1 MAYLDS
7 LISKVSQKFSDLM
20 PPPSPPMLGSGDDDD
35 GVDAAEDRLVDSGV
49 GAGIGNAASR
59 SGSAR
64 AGSARAAQNPD
75 SKNNSGHSISSSFHK
90 V

>member
-7 LISKVSQKFSDLM
+7 LISKVSQKFTDLM

-35 GVDAAEDRLVDSGV
+35 GVDAAEDSGV
-49 GAGIGNAASR
+49 GAGIGNAASA
-59 SGSAR
+59 S

>member
-35 GVDAAEDRLVDSGV
+35 GVDAAEDSGV

-59 SGSAR
+59 SCSAR